1 VSVTLV
7 FMAVLMGMVAFWLLR
22 QTINIRPWAAEARGD
37 LINPNVQLPAT
48 KIGLGV
54 FMAVVASLFSLFI
67 SAYSIRMTL
76 ADWRPMPEPD
86 LLWVNT
92 GILVL
97 ASIALQWAWNAANK
111 GKVDIVKRA
120 MSAAGALTVAF
131 VLGQYLAWEQL
142 MATGY
147 FMTSNPANAFFFLL
161 TGLHALHLFGGLV
174 AWYKTSAR
182 LWRGVGD
189 AAEMAKVRLNVELCA
204 VYWHFLLVIWLILF
218 GLMLNT

>member
-7 FMAVLMGMVAFWLLR
+7 FMACLMGVVAFWLLR
-22 QTINIRPWAAEARGD
+22 HTINIRPWAAEARGD
-37 LINPNVQLPAT
+37 LINPNIQLPAT
-48 KIGLGV
+48 KIALGV

-97 ASIALQWAWNAANK
+97 ASVALQWAWNAANK
-111 GKVDIVKRA
+111 GKLDTVKRA
-120 MSAAGALTVAF
+120 MSVAGALTVAF

-147 FMTSNPANAFFFLL
+147 FMTANPANAFFFLL

-182 LWRGVGD
+182 LWRGVGE
-189 AAEMAKVRLNVELCA
+189 ASEIAKVRLNVELCA

>member
-1 VSVTLV
+1 MTITLV
-7 FMAVLMGMVAFWLLR
+7 FMGALMAVVAYWLLR
-22 QTINIRPWAAEARGD
+22 QTINVRPWAAEARGD
-37 LINPNVQLPAT
+37 LINPNLGLPPT
-48 KIGLGV
+48 KIALGV
-54 FMAVVASLFSLFI
+54 LMAVIASLFALFL

-92 GILVL
+92 GVLVL
-97 ASIALQWAWNAANK
+97 ASVALQWAWSAANK
-111 GKVDIVKRA
+111 GRMEVVKRA
-120 MSAAGALTVAF
+120 MSIAGALTVAF

-142 MATGY
+142 SATGY
-147 FMTSNPANAFFFLL
+147 FMTANPANAFFYLL

-182 LWRGVGD
+182 LWRGVD
-189 AAEMAKVRLNVELCA
+189 EAAQIARVRLNVELCA
-204 VYWHFLLVIWLILF
+204 AYWHFLLVIWLILF